1 MRKGR
6 EMRSYMKLERDLTKG
21 SVVKQLIMFALPF
34 MLSNLIQSFYNV
46 ADMYIVGKF
55 CGPAGISAVNIGGQV
70 TFLMTNLVVGLCVGG
85 TVIVAQ
91 YLGNDRR
98 KEVVECI
105 GTLLVS
111 LLGAA
116 VVITV
121 VMLFISTQ
129 ILNLIQTPEE
139 SFAQAREYLDITIMG
154 TLFIFGY
161 NALSAIMRGMGDSR
175 RPLYFVTIACALNIV
190 LDYILVG
197 GFGMEA
203 KGAAIA
209 TVFSQG
215 VSMALCV
222 IYLKTHDFVFD
233 FKLKSFRFYPHHF
246 KVLMKVGVPT
256 SIQNVIS
263 NFSFLVLTTIANQ
276 FGVAASAGLAVVGKY
291 NGFAIM
297 PTVAVGSS
305 ISAMAAQNIGAGQ
318 LDRAK
323 KTLHT
328 GLLLAY
334 AVSVPI
340 FLLSQLFPEQI
351 IGIFDKD
358 PAMLEAG
365 AQYLKSFSF
374 DYLCVAL
381 VFCVNG
387 IITGSGHTAFASI
400 SNILSSVGFRIP
412 MALLFGIV
420 LDGGMR
426 GLGLAAPIA
435 SLATTVLVLIFYFSG
450 RWKVSTIIKAV

>member
-1 MRKGR
+1 MVLPSCQRWR
-6 EMRSYMKLERDLTKG
+6 WDPPFRPWRPRTS
-21 SVVKQLIMFALPF
+21 ALA
-34 MLSNLIQSFYNV
+34 SW
-46 ADMYIVGKF
+46 
-55 CGPAGISAVNIGGQV
+55 
-70 TFLMTNLVVGLCVGG
+70 T
-85 TVIVAQ
+85 AQ
-91 YLGNDRR
+91 
-98 KEVVECI
+98 
-105 GTLLVS
+105 
-111 LLGAA
+111 
-116 VVITV
+116 
-121 VMLFISTQ
+121 
-129 ILNLIQTPEE
+129 
-139 SFAQAREYLDITIMG
+139 
-154 TLFIFGY
+154 
-161 NALSAIMRGMGDSR
+161 
-175 RPLYFVTIACALNIV
+175 
-190 LDYILVG
+190 
-197 GFGMEA
+197 
-203 KGAAIA
+203 
-209 TVFSQG
+209 
-215 VSMALCV
+215 
-222 IYLKTHDFVFD
+222 
-233 FKLKSFRFYPHHF
+233 
-246 KVLMKVGVPT
+246 
-256 SIQNVIS
+256 
-263 NFSFLVLTTIANQ
+263 
-276 FGVAASAGLAVVGKY
+276 
-291 NGFAIM
+291 
-297 PTVAVGSS
+297 
-305 ISAMAAQNIGAGQ
+305 
-318 LDRAK
+318 K

-374 DYLCVAL
+374 NYLCVAL